1 MTKLI
6 LGIAVTWVVVNTLKP
21 LIKWKKAGKFEK
33 RFLAED
39 GGMPSGHTSWVAPLA
54 TGMYLETGFSYYFI
68 ISLVITLNVVYDAI
82 SVRPKIGRQAR
93 TLNTLT
99 EGREEFENLEE
110 SVGHTPAE
118 VFVSLVLSVIIPLA
132 IYKIF

>member
-6 LGIAVTWVVVNTLKP
+6 LGIVVTWVVVNTLKP
-21 LIKWKKAGKFEK
+21 LIKWKKTGKFEK

-68 ISLVITLNVVYDAI
+68 ISVVITLNVVYDAI

-93 TLNTLT
+93 TLNKLIANK
-99 EGREEFENLEE
+99 EGFDQLEE
-110 SVGHTPAE
+110 SVGHTLSE
-118 VFVSLVLSVIIPLA
+118 VLVSLALSVIIPLA
-132 IYKIF
+132 IYKLF

>member
-6 LGIAVTWVVVNTLKP
+6 LGIVVTWLVVNIMKP
-21 LIKWKKAGKFEK
+21 LIKWKKTGKFEK
-33 RFLAED
+33 RFLAEE

-68 ISLVITLNVVYDAI
+68 ISVVITLNVVYDAI
-82 SVRPKIGRQAR
+82 SVRPKIGKQA
-93 TLNTLT
+93 LIINKLM
-99 EGREEFENLEE
+99 EGKEGYKKVEE

-118 VFVSLVLSVIIPLA
+118 VLVSLALSVAIPLA

>member
-1 MTKLI
+1 MVKLI
-6 LGIAVTWVVVNTLKP
+6 LGIVVTWLVVNILKP

-68 ISLVITLNVVYDAI
+68 ISVVITLNVVYDAI
-82 SVRPKIGRQAR
+82 SVRPKIGRQAH
-93 TLNTLT
+93 TLNKLID
-99 EGREEFENLEE
+99 GNGEFEKLGE
-110 SVGHTPAE
+110 SVGHTLSE
-118 VFVSLVLSVIIPLA
+118 VLASLVLSVIIPLA
-132 IYKIF
+132 IYRIF

>member
-6 LGIAVTWVVVNTLKP
+6 LGIVFTWLIVNILKP

-68 ISLVITLNVVYDAI
+68 ISVVITLNVVYDAI

-93 TLNTLT
+93 MLNKLL
-99 EGREEFENLEE
+99 EGREESEKLEE
-110 SVGHTPAE
+110 SVGHTPSE
-118 VFVSLVLSVIIPLA
+118 VLVSLVLSVIIPLA

>member
-6 LGIAVTWVVVNTLKP
+6 LGIVVTWLVVNIMKP

-33 RFLAED
+33 RYLAED

-54 TGMYLETGFSYYFI
+54 TGMYLETGFSYFFI
-68 ISLVITLNVVYDAI
+68 ISVVITLNVVYDAI
-82 SVRPKIGRQAR
+82 SVRPKISRQAR
-93 TLNTLT
+93 MLNKLS
-99 EGREEFENLEE
+99 EGKEGFQKVEE

-118 VFVSLVLSVIIPLA
+118 VFVSLVLSVLIPLA

>member
-6 LGIAVTWVVVNTLKP
+6 LGIVVTWLVVNILKP
-21 LIKWKKAGKFEK
+21 FIKWKKAGKFEK

-68 ISLVITLNVVYDAI
+68 ISVVITLNVVYDAI

-93 TLNTLT
+93 MFNTLM
-99 EGREEFENLEE
+99 EGKEGFEKLEE

-118 VFVSLVLSVIIPLA
+118 VLVSLVLSVIIPLA
-132 IYKIF
+132 IYRLF

>member
-6 LGIAVTWVVVNTLKP
+6 LGIVVTWLIVNILKP

-68 ISLVITLNVVYDAI
+68 ISVVITLNVVYDAI

-93 TLNTLT
+93 TLNKLIA
-99 EGREEFENLEE
+99 GREGFEELEE
-110 SVGHTPAE
+110 SVGHTPLE
-118 VFVSLVLSVIIPLA
+118 VLASLALSVIIPLC
-132 IYKIF
+132 IYKVF